1 MTASQAHSV
10 RGRALIAAGGTGGH
24 VYPALAVALELVSQ
38 GWSVDWLGTERGIEH
53 RVVPA
58 AGLPLH
64 YLTVSGFRGK
74 TLIARL
80 TALSLLGISLWQ
92 SLRILRRIQPDVV
105 LGMGGYTA
113 GPAGIAAWLS
123 RRPLVVHEQN
133 AVAGTT
139 NRLLAPLAKRI
150 LAGLPGGFRSERKV
164 ETVGNPVRA
173 GLAVIDRVHLDNMP
187 QFTPERPLRI
197 LVLGGSLGAAP
208 LNRLIPLVASEMG
221 IRGSLDKIAIW
232 QQCGERNRLEAK
244 QAWQDGQSASVR
256 LDDFIEDMT
265 SAYAW
270 ADLVIARAG
279 ALTVSELAVTGT
291 ASILIPLPQ
300 AIDDH
305 QTRNA
310 EVLAASG
317 AAVLLAQ
324 QEATPERVADLLEAW
339 IASPLSVATMS
350 RAALGLSRA
359 DATDRV
365 VTVIK
370 EIAHASI

>member
-1 MTASQAHSV
+1 MTASRAHLV
-10 RGRALIAAGGTGGH
+10 KGRALIAAGGTGGH
-24 VYPALAVALELVSQ
+24 VYPALAVALELVSR
-38 GWSVDWLGTERGIEH
+38 GWSVDWLGTERGIEQ

-74 TLIARL
+74 TMIARL
-80 TALSLLGISLWQ
+80 KALAWLGISLWQ
-92 SLRILRRIQPDVV
+92 SLQILRRIQPDVV

-113 GPAGIAAWLS
+113 GPAGVAAWLS
-123 RRPLVVHEQN
+123 RRPLVLHEQN

-150 LAGLPGGFRSERKV
+150 LTGLPGGFRGERKV
-164 ETVGNPVRA
+164 EIVGNPVRV
-173 GLAVIDRVHLDNMP
+173 GLAVIDRIHLDDMP
-187 QFTPERPLRI
+187 QFTGDRPLRI

-208 LNRLIPLVASEMG
+208 LNRLIPLVANEMA

-232 QQCGERNRLEAK
+232 QQCGGRNRVEAE
-244 QAWQDGQSASVR
+244 QAWQDSQSASGR

-291 ASILIPLPQ
+291 ASLLIPLPQ

-305 QTRNA
+305 QTKNA
-310 EVLAASG
+310 QVLAESG
-317 AAVLLAQ
+317 AAILLAQ
-324 QEATPERVADLLEAW
+324 PEATAERVADLLEGW

-365 VTVIK
+365 VAVIK
-370 EIAHASI
+370 EVAHAGV